1 VGFLAL
7 TAKVPVVPVGLS
19 GTENIQPVDARFPRL
34 AKVSVAFGTP
44 LDFTERYR
52 GVPQGRARRE
62 VTDEIMDA
70 IAALSGQERAGGY
83 NEIPSE
89 PGPQLGT

>member
-1 VGFLAL
+1 L
-7 TAKVPVVPVGLS
+7 TAEVPVVPVALS
-19 GTENIQPVDARFPRL
+19 GTQNIQPVDARFPRL
-34 AKVSVAFGTP
+34 AKVRVSFGKA
-44 LDFTERYR
+44 LDFTQRYA
-52 GVPQGRARRE
+52 GMPQGRARRA

-70 IAALSGQERAGGY
+70 IADLSGQERADGY

>member
-1 VGFLAL
+1 
-7 TAKVPVVPVGLS
+7 
-19 GTENIQPVDARFPRL
+19 
-34 AKVSVAFGTP
+34 
-44 LDFTERYR
+44 
-52 GVPQGRARRE
+52 

-70 IAALSGQERAGGY
+70 IAELSGQERADGY